1 MKNWTHPSLVFA
13 LICLTIGFML
23 AILFQT
29 NQNPVIRDTRDVN
42 EVRISLQKERER
54 TQFLLSEISKYD
66 QLLYQYAT
74 SRDKEDKVAQIME
87 QEVKRIKRLAGFEDI
102 IGNGFVLRIE
112 KQEDLNEQDHLF
124 TPQVYD
130 EDLRMIVN
138 ELHAY
143 GAKAIS
149 INEQRI
155 VATTA
160 IRNVGD
166 RILVNTI
173 PIQEPYELK
182 VIGDSSILIPALKL
196 AGLNDYFKIVSHS
209 VQFEPKE
216 FIRIPAFEQRIQPY
230 YLEPVKEA
238 KG

>member
-1 MKNWTHPSLVFA
+1 MKNRTRPSVVFT
-13 LICLTIGFML
+13 LISLTIGFML
-23 AILFQT
+23 ATLFQT
-29 NQNPVIRDTRDVN
+29 NQNPQIRDTRDLN
-42 EVRISLQKERER
+42 ELRISLQKERGR
-54 TQFLLSEISKYD
+54 SQFLLSEISKYD
-66 QLLYQYAT
+66 QLLYQYET
-74 SRDKEDKVAQIME
+74 SRNKEDQVTKIME
-87 QEVKRIKRLAGFEDI
+87 QEVNRIKRLAGFEDI
-102 IGNGFVLRIE
+102 VGKGFIVRIE
-112 KQEDLNEQDHLF
+112 QEENRNEQDYIF

-130 EDLRMIVN
+130 DDLRLIVN
-138 ELHAY
+138 ELNAY

-173 PIQEPYELK
+173 PVQAPYEVK

-209 VQFEPKE
+209 VQFEAKE
-216 FIRIPAFEQRIQPY
+216 LIRVPAFDQRIQPY

-238 KG
+238 NG

>member
-1 MKNWTHPSLVFA
+1 MKNRTRPSVVFT

-29 NQNPVIRDTRDVN
+29 NQSPVIRDTRDVN
-42 EVRISLQKERER
+42 ELRISLQKERER
-54 TQFLLSEISKYD
+54 SQFLLSEISKYD
-66 QLLYQYAT
+66 RLLYQYET
-74 SRDKEDKVAQIME
+74 SRNKVDQVTQIME
-87 QEVKRIKRLAGFEDI
+87 QEVNRIKRLAGFEDI
-102 IGNGFVLRIE
+102 VGKGFIVRIE
-112 KQEDLNEQDHLF
+112 QEEDRNEQDYMF

-130 EDLRMIVN
+130 DDLRMIVN
-138 ELHAY
+138 ELNAY

-173 PIQEPYELK
+173 PVQPPYEVK

-196 AGLNDYFKIVSHS
+196 AGLNDYFRIVSHS
-209 VQFEPKE
+209 VQFETKE
-216 FIRIPAFEQRIQPY
+216 FIRVPAIDQRIQPY
-230 YLEPVKEA
+230 YLEPIKEA
-238 KG
+238 NG

>member
-1 MKNWTHPSLVFA
+1 MNNRIRPSIVFT

-42 EVRISLQKERER
+42 ELRISLQKERER
-54 TQFLLSEISKYD
+54 SQFLLSEISKYD
-66 QLLYQYAT
+66 QLLYQYET
-74 SRDKEDKVAQIME
+74 SRNKEDQVTQIME
-87 QEVKRIKRLAGFEDI
+87 QEVNRIKRLAGFEDI
-102 IGNGFVLRIE
+102 VGKGFILRIE
-112 KQEDLNEQDHLF
+112 QQENLNEQDHLF
-124 TPQVYD
+124 APQVYD
-130 EDLRMIVN
+130 DDLRMIVN

-173 PIQEPYELK
+173 PVQEPYEVK

-196 AGLNDYFKIVSHS
+196 AGLNDYFNIVSHS
-209 VQFEPKE
+209 VQFEPRQL
-216 FIRIPAFEQRIQPY
+216 IRVPAFEQRIQPY